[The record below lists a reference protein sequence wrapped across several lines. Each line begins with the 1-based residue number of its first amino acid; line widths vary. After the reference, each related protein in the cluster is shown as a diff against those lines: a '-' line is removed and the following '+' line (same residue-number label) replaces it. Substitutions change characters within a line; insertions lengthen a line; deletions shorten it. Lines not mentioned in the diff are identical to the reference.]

1 MGIPKIYVVTASI
14 YPLDNLLDLL
24 KNETIQPDKI
34 LVIDEGDEKIREKNR
49 EILKELDLEKI
60 FFYGPRERTEWFKSR
75 YGSSYEKYLSL
86 IPERSHAETSFGF
99 LVAYEEDAEV
109 VIEVDDDVYS
119 EENYSFV
126 RDHLSNLSDSKGV
139 RISSSSSWVNTIDFL
154 DINQNRSE
162 KIFPRGH
169 PYDPVVREYAY
180 KYKED
185 SGECV
190 LNMGLWTESP
200 DLDAVTILHYGG
212 LDGVSK
218 IKARR
223 LLIDKVFID
232 KGSFYAVCSMNT
244 SFKKKLIPAFYQLYM
259 KYMGIDRF
267 DDIWSGLF
275 AKKIADEL
283 GDNMCLGK
291 PALKHRKRPR
301 SVWKDLRS
309 ELEGM
314 IINEK
319 LWRIVKE
326 AEIRSRSYIDAYR
339 ELAEYI
345 EKRINEFSEELH
357 RKFVKFQTE
366 KMILWTE
373 AIVLL

>member
-1 MGIPKIYVVTASI
+1 MRIPRVYVVTASI

-24 KNETIQPDKI
+24 KNETMQPEKI
-34 LVIDEGDEKIREKNR
+34 LVIDEGDEKIRDRNR
-49 EILKELDLEKI
+49 EILRELDPGKI
-60 FFYGPRERTEWFKSR
+60 FFYGPRERVEWFKGR
-75 YGSSYEKYLSL
+75 YGSSYERYLSL

-99 LVAYEEDAEV
+99 LVAYEESADI
-109 VIEVDDDVYS
+109 VIEVDDDVFG
-119 EENYSFV
+119 EENYRFIK
-126 RDHLSNLSDSKGV
+126 DHLDNLGDSKGV
-139 RISSSSSWVNTIDFL
+139 RVSSSSSWVNTIDFL
-154 DINQNRSE
+154 DINQGRSE

-169 PYDPVVREYAY
+169 PYDPSVREYSY
-180 KYKED
+180 VYRED
-185 SGECV
+185 RGECV
-190 LNMGLWTESP
+190 LNMGLWTEAP
-200 DLDAVTILHYGG
+200 DLDAVTILYYGG
-212 LDGVSK
+212 LDGVSRIRASK
-218 IKARR
+218 
-223 LLIDKVFID
+223 LLVDKVFVD

-244 SFKKKLIPAFYQLYM
+244 SFKRKLIPAFYQLYM

-319 LWRIVKE
+319 LWRIVRE

-357 RKFVKFQTE
+357 KKFLKTQTE

-373 AIVLL
+373 AIDLL